1 MVDSLNRSTKIYHI
15 QQEKTSSVLYPE
27 MVGMVI
33 FIRGKALG
41 GLDGVA
47 RGCLGAFS
55 VGAGEVVLGRFDDCP
70 TGAVALPLPRAGSC
84 ESLDRLSRGGSS
96 SSSSSSSLESSSS
109 LPSPS

>member
-1 MVDSLNRSTKIYHI
+1 MVDSLNRPTTTYHV
-15 QQEKTSSVLYPE
+15 QQERASVVLYPE

-33 FIRGKALG
+33 FIRGKASG

-47 RGCLGAFS
+47 RGCLGAFF

-96 SSSSSSSLESSSS
+96 SSSSSLEST
-109 LPSPS
+109 